1 MWRAQRR
8 GQSPWPGTDQ
18 RSEKTRIVNIVSQRQ
33 RGHERDELTICS
45 AHFSQVFWCPHGT
58 NACVAF
64 VCMHTMHRGG
74 TAYSRPPLAAGSAAA
89 AAAAWAPSIAAARP
103 SLDP

>member
-45 AHFSQVFWCPHGT
+45 AHFSHVFWCPAKSSGE
-58 NACVAF
+58 VANL
-64 VCMHTMHRGG
+64 
-74 TAYSRPPLAAGSAAA
+74 LASVGSQRCANMC
-89 AAAAWAPSIAAARP
+89 PER
-103 SLDP
+103 L